1 MDVGRIFPVR
11 LAAACCCMLSVAAA
25 LRLCAET
32 SSPLILFTAMTGN
45 PDAAEVEKM
54 FSLSREAGFG
64 QMMLYPRSGL
74 ECEYMGEDWLKLV
87 GRCLEAGKRR
97 GMKVWLYDEYNWPS
111 GTCRGRVPSENPE
124 WLYAEYAVWKNPDG
138 SFRWE
143 ICRNTSFS
151 MHAKYFDVNAY
162 SADAIRRFMELTHYV
177 YEKRFP
183 QYFADGTIPGIFTDE
198 PAHPSPMK
206 WDGDKPVV
214 HFRWYRELED
224 QYRECTG
231 RDFRADVEQALRDP
245 SKGEVWEIYTELK
258 GLQFR
263 KAFFDPIS
271 AWAKRLGI
279 ESCGHLIAEGQ
290 APAACNYNGLPLN
303 TLRGLTMPCID
314 RIRDR
319 LEREDSEW
327 LTCATGLYAIEHN
340 STPGKDTLDAHG
352 GIELFALGP
361 CDLSMAQISQRIW
374 TAALYGID
382 RYLLSLYHTSARGF
396 REKGG
401 WAMFF
406 SPAQPWFAHCRDL
419 HDSARKAAEWSR
431 KRFVRDVAVRYPQ
444 RIMGRLAVHR
454 APGEPVPR
462 LDGLVRAFAW
472 EQMSFEL
479 LQDSERSDLPYV
491 FSFEGKSIVEERTGR
506 KFSKPDEV
514 IAWLRAERPDA
525 WRATDPSGEV
535 VPGLLVRRYAD
546 GTAAVLNM
554 TERTFSGLRLVK
566 GRAGSETFSLPP
578 CGVWLHGAGEPSW
591 RQKSET
597 APFISDKW
605 TLERDRDVLKRIW
618 FSSNGVARV
627 EVKSPLKGVRWAVR
641 TDPACMVV
649 LDGRPLAAEAPAAS
663 VPYGYEPLYRETA
676 PMDIAPGVHELVL
689 EGSSDDNMF
698 LPTLWLAG
706 NFMTDGDGAIVQS
719 KTATDGPAP
728 LCMAGLGDFAGTAT
742 YRTRTDVPAGKGLYL
757 ELDTGGLAARVRL
770 GGVDLGE
777 KALPPFEWKIPDS
790 LAGSGQ
796 LLEISVTTSVRP
808 VFGRDDAPGVRLG
821 QRLWTHTQR
830 NAVRSGLLS
839 LRWLRESPVPA
850 GASEFEVR
858 RPDGGRCVQA
868 ADFGVSPSSHDN
880 VRALNR
886 ALAFCRTNGVGR
898 IVFGKGTYRFA
909 SDAPVLLDGMTNFV
923 FDGAGADFV
932 FRRSK
937 GTSFHVA
944 KCERLEMRNF
954 SVDWDWEKDPL
965 ASIAEVVSS
974 CDSHI
979 DFRFLHYPEFPRR
992 DVKVAYASPWDPVR
1006 RAPGVDGEGPGRG
1019 FDMAWDGKRNAGTRT
1034 QWISSDILRVFP
1046 GRKGA
1051 QLRRGG
1057 LYRVQHYY
1065 YHMGGFVFVRCRDVS
1080 LDSIEVK
1087 STPGH
1092 AFLVSGGERLH
1103 LKNVN
1108 VRPPEGDPRR
1118 VISSTADHF
1127 HVARSHGWIK
1137 LEGCEFAGGG
1147 DDCVNVRDGTAYA
1160 SGLTDAHTVRTVRGK
1175 SDRLFAPGDRV
1186 ELLRSDY
1193 VPTGFTAPVRE
1204 VRVIDAAK
1212 QTYDVVFAEKVP
1224 SSSGDGYV
1232 LINREYGS
1240 SNVILRDCYFHDNR
1254 ARGVVLQA
1262 SDATIERCRFVRN
1275 ESCAMKITTGWTLRL
1290 WCEGY
1295 GATNIV
1301 VRDCTFDRANGA
1313 NRDSQDIYFG
1323 TYRKEPSAARRD
1335 ACETPVFRD
1344 ILFENNRFIDSFGLT
1359 AFVGSCGNIVFRGNS
1374 FANPSAA
1381 KVARPERGAFRI
1393 CASKDVVFES
1403 NVWEP
1408 SAHAPKAGMLLE

>member
-45 PDAAEVEKM
+45 LDAAEVEKM

-597 APFISDKW
+597 APFVSDKW

-641 TDPACMVV
+641 TDPACRVV

-839 LRWLRESPVPA
+839 LRWLREAPVPA

-1019 FDMAWDGKRNAGTRT
+1019 FDMAWDGKRNAGIRT

-1087 STPGH
+1087 SSPGH
-1092 AFLVSGGERLH
+1092 AFLVSGGERFH

-1127 HVARSHGWIK
+1127 HVARSRGWIK

-1224 SSSGDGYV
+1224 PSSGDGYV

-1275 ESCAMKITTGWTLRL
+1275 ESCAMKITTGWTLKL

-1344 ILFENNRFIDSFGLT
+1344 ILFENNRFVDSFGLT
-1359 AFVGSCGNIVFRGNS
+1359 AFVGSCANIVFRGNS